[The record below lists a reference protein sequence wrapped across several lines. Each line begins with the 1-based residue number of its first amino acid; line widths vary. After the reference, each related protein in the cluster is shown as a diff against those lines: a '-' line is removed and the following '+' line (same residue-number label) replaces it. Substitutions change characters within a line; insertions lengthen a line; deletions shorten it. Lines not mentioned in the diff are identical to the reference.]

1 MSSLSRIS
9 YNARS
14 ASRRTL
20 ALTFE
25 LNIVSIASTFF
36 ASVVVAGI
44 LASIYY
50 IVCYLA
56 RSYFVGGAVKQARFT
71 VFVFIVHILASSIL
85 NRSLAL
91 FLINARVSPSDISEL
106 SRHTVIHTNNT
117 LICSRITYVIGRS
130 LQASNNAW
138 LITAL
143 SSEFTCVALA
153 NCCAMARVSSI
164 SSVTRALLL

>member
-1 MSSLSRIS
+1 MTII
-9 YNARS
+9 
-14 ASRRTL
+14 RRDNIDF
-20 ALTFE
+20 TFQF
-25 LNIVSIASTFF
+25 SII
-36 ASVVVAGI
+36 VAGI
-44 LASIYY
+44 LASVYY

-56 RSYFVGGAVKQARFT
+56 SSYVVGVRTVKQARFT
-71 VFVFIVHILASSIL
+71 VFAFIVHILASIIL

-91 FLINARVSPSDISEL
+91 FLITARVSPSDISQL
-106 SRHTVIHTNNT
+106 SRHTVIHTNST

-130 LQASNNAW
+130 LQASDNAW

-143 SSEFTCVALA
+143 SSGFPCVALA